1 MSSGGGP
8 GQLPSALTQGFQSA
22 FAVGAGFAIL
32 GLFLTLVLIRNA
44 DSRAS
49 TQEAALH
56 EAGTAAEA
64 AA

>member
-1 MSSGGGP
+1 MVAVTDAALMVPGPRSG
-8 GQLPSALTQGFQSA
+8 LSVALRWLL
-22 FAVGAGFAIL
+22 FAIL

-56 EAGTAAEA
+56 EAGTAVEA